1 MIGGLKTFVK
11 GKIMNELKS
20 QVLLEKV
27 LQIAHQAGDYLNLFY
42 NGEFDFQI
50 NIKSDNTPITN
61 ADLFVNQFLIEK
73 LTALTPHIPVL
84 SEESCQISFSD
95 RRRWRTYWLID
106 PLDGTQQFINRTDQF
121 AVLIALIHQNRIML
135 GIIHAPVLKQTYY
148 ALKGHGA
155 YKQTEHSLQTLSARK
170 FDLNHTVKIAVGSKN
185 AEQKVRSILRSNYQ
199 YEFITYGSSGLKTA
213 LVAEGSADCYIRLG
227 QTGEWDTAAA
237 EAILSEIGGGI
248 RDTQFNALTYNK
260 RPSLINPDFIMV
272 SDISADWKK
281 IFQFN

>member
-1 MIGGLKTFVK
+1 
-11 GKIMNELKS
+11 MNELKS
-20 QVLLEKV
+20 RVLLEKV
-27 LQIAHQAGDYLNLFY
+27 LQIAYQAGTHLNRFY
-42 NGEFDFQI
+42 DGTIEFQI
-50 NIKSDNTPITN
+50 KTKSDNTPVTN

-84 SEESCQISFSD
+84 SEENCQIPFSH
-95 RRRWRTYWLID
+95 RRQWSTYWLID

-121 AVLIALIHQNRIML
+121 AVLIALVHQNRSIL

-148 ALKGHGA
+148 ALQGHGA
-155 YKQTEHSLQTLSARK
+155 YKQTEHYLQTLSAREI
-170 FDLNHTVKIAVGSKN
+170 DLNHRVKIAVGSKS
-185 AEQKVRSILRSNYQ
+185 AAQKVRSVLNPNYQ

-272 SDISADWKK
+272 SDIFADWKK